1 MKTLLKHITG
11 FFFSLNTTIWFTVF
25 LIAAFLAGAII
36 MPGRREFQTIHSIS
50 FFQWLMEQ
58 PVSVTWWL
66 WLSIGILSIIVINTL
81 FCSIESV
88 IKKRKVTQWLLLIS
102 PQIIHVG
109 FLFMLLAHFLSAL
122 GGSQHMAAAGEGT
135 FLKISETNGILIKD
149 IDIQLSPSG
158 YVNDWAVK
166 IEYYLNN
173 DMVKED
179 RIAPNS
185 PSLYKGFNI
194 NLKDMRVVPSEAVLL
209 QISREPGAVWALTGG
224 ILFTVGIVLLIALKI
239 KTDKR

>member
-1 MKTLLKHITG
+1 MRTLIRHITG
-11 FFFSLNTTIWFTVF
+11 FFFSLNTTIWFTAL
-25 LIAAFLAGAII
+25 LIAAFLAGAFI
-36 MPGRREFQTIHSIS
+36 MPGRKEFESIHSAS
-50 FFQWLMEQ
+50 FFQWLIEQ
-58 PVSVTWWL
+58 PLTVTWWL
-66 WLSIGILSIIVINTL
+66 WLSIAILSIIVINTL

-109 FLFMLLAHFLSAL
+109 FLFILLAHLLSSI
-122 GGSQHMAAAGEGT
+122 GGSQQMAAAGEGT
-135 FLKISETNGILIKD
+135 FLKISENNSVLIKD
-149 IDIQLSPSG
+149 INIQLSPDG

-185 PSLYKGFNI
+185 PSLYEGFNI
-194 NLKDMRVVPSEAVLL
+194 NLKDMRVVPTEAVLL
-209 QISREPGAVWALTGG
+209 QINREPGAVWALTGG
-224 ILFTVGIVLLIALKI
+224 ILFMAGIVMLIALKI
-239 KTDKR
+239 KTEKR

>member
-1 MKTLLKHITG
+1 MKSLIRHITG
-11 FFFSLNTTIWFTVF
+11 FFFSLNTAIWSTAL
-25 LIAAFLAGAII
+25 LIAAFLAGAFI
-36 MPGRREFQTIHSIS
+36 MSVRKEFESIHSAS
-50 FFQWLMEQ
+50 FFQWLIEQ
-58 PVSVTWWL
+58 PLSVTWWL
-66 WLSIGILSIIVINTL
+66 WLSIAILSIIVINTL
-81 FCSIESV
+81 CCSIESV

-102 PQIIHVG
+102 PQIIHIG
-109 FLFMLLAHFLSAL
+109 FLFILLAHLLSSI
-122 GGSQHMAAAGEGT
+122 GGSQQMAAAGEGT
-135 FLKISETNGILIKD
+135 FLRISENDAVLIKA
-149 IDIQLSPSG
+149 IDIQLSSSG

-209 QISREPGAVWALTGG
+209 QINREPGAVWALTGG
-224 ILFTVGIVLLIALKI
+224 ILFMAGIVMLIALKI

>member
-1 MKTLLKHITG
+1 MKSLIRHITG
-11 FFFSLNTTIWFTVF
+11 FFFSLNTAIWSTAL
-25 LIAAFLAGAII
+25 LIAALLAGAFI
-36 MPGRREFQTIHSIS
+36 MPVRKEFESIHSAS
-50 FFQWLMEQ
+50 FFQWLIEQ
-58 PVSVTWWL
+58 PLTVTWWL
-66 WLSIGILSIIVINTL
+66 WVSIAILSIIVINTL

-102 PQIIHVG
+102 PQIIHAG
-109 FLFMLLAHFLSAL
+109 FLFILLAHLLSAL
-122 GGSQHMAAAGEGT
+122 GGSQYLAAAEEGT
-135 FLKISETNGILIKD
+135 FLKISENNSVLIKD
-149 IDIQLSPSG
+149 INIQLSPPG
-158 YVNDWAVK
+158 YVNAWAVK

-185 PSLYKGFNI
+185 PSIYNGMNI
-194 NLKDMRVVPSEAVLL
+194 NLKDLRVVPSEAVLL

-224 ILFTVGIVLLIALKI
+224 ILFMAGIVMLIALKT

>member
-1 MKTLLKHITG
+1 MKALIRHITG
-11 FFFSLNTTIWFTVF
+11 FFFSLNTAIWSTAL
-25 LIAAFLAGAII
+25 LIAALLAGAFII
-36 MPGRREFQTIHSIS
+36 PGRKEFESIHSAS
-50 FFQWLMEQ
+50 FFQWLIEQ
-58 PVSVTWWL
+58 PLTVTWWL
-66 WLSIGILSIIVINTL
+66 WLSIVILSIIVINTL

-88 IKKRKVTQWLLLIS
+88 IKKKKVTQWLLLIS

-109 FLFMLLAHFLSAL
+109 FLFMLLAHLLSAL
-122 GGSQHMAAAGEGT
+122 GGSQYLAAAGEGT
-135 FLKISETNGILIKD
+135 LLKISEKNGVLIKD

-185 PSLYKGFNI
+185 PSLYKGYNI
-194 NLKDMRVVPSEAVLL
+194 NLKDMRVFPNEAVLL
-209 QISREPGAVWALTGG
+209 QISREPGAAWALTGG
-224 ILFTVGIVLLIALKI
+224 ILFMAGIVMLIALKI
-239 KTDKR
+239 KTDNK